1 MLFATAVAI
10 FMIAITQQ
18 NVIGESTSLTS
29 SSNNTTTGSNDSNI
43 AASVGTETKE
53 KEEKEKRNI
62 QTVMRL
68 KDAVNTGDVSRAHEF
83 ISEQYFNHES
93 QIDPVRS
100 KLRGP
105 EEFIDTVRNL
115 RNAFDN
121 LHHEVQDT
129 IAAGDKVAQIVT
141 VTGKHTGNFFV
152 IPPTGNNISYQA
164 VHIYRIGEDG
174 KVVEHRAIRDDLS
187 FMVQLG
193 VVGPKSD
200 QYESLFK
207 TWKVWKEL

>member
-10 FMIAITQQ
+10 FMIAITEQ
-18 NVIGESTSLTS
+18 NVIGKNTSLTS
-29 SSNNTTTGSNDSNI
+29 SSNNTTTDSKDSNI
-43 AASVGTETKE
+43 IASVGTETKE

-68 KDAVNTGDVSRAHEF
+68 KDAINTGDVSRAHEF

-121 LHHEVQDT
+121 LHHAVQDT

>member
-1 MLFATAVAI
+1 VIKPNSIPMLFATAVAI

-18 NVIGESTSLTS
+18 NVIGENTSLTS
-29 SSNNTTTGSNDSNI
+29 SSNNTTTGSKDSNI
-43 AASVGTETKE
+43 TASVGTETKE

-68 KDAVNTGDVSRAHEF
+68 KDAINTGDVSRAHEF

-115 RNAFDN
+115 RSAFDN
-121 LHHEVQDT
+121 LHHQVQET
-129 IAAGDKVAQIVT
+129 IAAGDKVVQILT

-174 KVVEHRAIRDDLS
+174 KVVEHRALRDDLS

-200 QYESLFK
+200 QY
-207 TWKVWKEL
+207 

>member
-10 FMIAITQQ
+10 FMIAITEQ
-18 NVIGESTSLTS
+18 NVTGESTSLTS
-29 SSNNTTTGSNDSNI
+29 SSNNSTDSKSGNI
-43 AASVGTETKE
+43 IISSFGTETKE
-53 KEEKEKRNI
+53 KEEKEKKNI
-62 QTVMRL
+62 QTVMQL
-68 KDAVNTGDVSRAHEF
+68 KDAINTGDVSRAHEF

-121 LHHEVQDT
+121 LHHEVQET

-164 VHIYRIGEDG
+164 VHVYRIGEDG
-174 KVVEHRAIRDDLS
+174 KVVEHRPIRDDLT
-187 FMVQLG
+187 FMNQLG
-193 VVGPKSD
+193 CSR
-200 QYESLFK
+200 S
-207 TWKVWKEL
+207 KVCRI